1 MSLRTNFLLGALHAI
16 EGSGISFSLLQKLRT
31 AFVSAVWSEKMPLAH
46 VGAVLSLLDGP
57 PGCDPGF
64 YVVWFG
70 LGLFRRYL
78 VYCPLEV
85 PRLKSPLG
93 LVASGCPG
101 PVHRL
106 VENAG
111 VLLVLLGMF

>member
-1 MSLRTNFLLGALHAI
+1 
-16 EGSGISFSLLQKLRT
+16 
-31 AFVSAVWSEKMPLAH
+31 MPLVH

-64 YVVWFG
+64 YVVWCRFT
-70 LGLFRRYL
+70 LLRRYL

-85 PRLKSPLG
+85 PWLKSPLG
-93 LVASGCPG
+93 FVASGCPG
-101 PVHRL
+101 HGPVHLL
-106 VENAG
+106 VENVG